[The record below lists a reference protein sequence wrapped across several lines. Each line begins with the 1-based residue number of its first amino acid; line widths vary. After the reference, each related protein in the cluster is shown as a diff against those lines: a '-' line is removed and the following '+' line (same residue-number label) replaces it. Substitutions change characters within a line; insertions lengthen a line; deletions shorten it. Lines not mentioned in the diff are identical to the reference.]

1 MHGPFAAVVI
11 ATPLEFSSIEF
22 EGVELP
28 HIPARKFQSTVS
40 TFVRGHLNG
49 SYFGVKARP
58 KGEPLLKGNACIWA
72 AWSSTWLL
80 IKLMPKGVVFSFLFF
95 FFSFQCMHAT
105 SEGITLACNQ

>member
-1 MHGPFAAVVI
+1 MLTAWTASLIVQVHGPFAAVVI

-49 SYFGVKARP
+49 SYFGLEARP
-58 KGEPLLKGNACIWA
+58 KVESLLKCSA
-72 AWSSTWLL
+72 
-80 IKLMPKGVVFSFLFF
+80 
-95 FFSFQCMHAT
+95 CMHA
-105 SEGITLACNQ
+105 

>member
-49 SYFGVKARP
+49 SYFGLKARP
-58 KGEPLLKGNACIWA
+58 KGESLLKCSACM
-72 AWSSTWLL
+72 LDV
-80 IKLMPKGVVFSFLFF
+80 KLVLSAHNQRAFRSV
-95 FFSFQCMHAT
+95 
-105 SEGITLACNQ
+105 ACCTRHKVSI